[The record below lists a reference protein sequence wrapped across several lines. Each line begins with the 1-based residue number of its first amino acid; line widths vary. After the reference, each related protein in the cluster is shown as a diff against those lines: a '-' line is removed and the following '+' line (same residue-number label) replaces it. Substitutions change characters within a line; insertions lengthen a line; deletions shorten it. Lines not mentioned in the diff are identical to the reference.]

1 MNILRQVNST
11 TLYTS
16 PYCQIEHIPLCNTIY
31 YALKG
36 YLQEDEALDF
46 FGTVLYFIEK
56 KQSQNLIAELSEFKG
71 THMNMAK
78 YANQLWSQKL
88 ARYGIRRVA
97 IIVPKSKFGAFCS
110 KISAGREAHSYLS
123 FMEFNNLQD
132 SLTWIC
138 IEAGVL
144 PHQH

>member
-1 MNILRQVNST
+1 MNSLRQVNST
-11 TLYTS
+11 VLYTS
-16 PYCQIEHIPLCNTIY
+16 PYCQIEHIPFCKTIY
-31 YALKG
+31 YTLKG

-46 FGTVLYFIEK
+46 FETVLYFIEK
-56 KQSQNLIAELSEFKG
+56 KQSQNLVAELSEFKG

-97 IIVPKSKFGAFCS
+97 IILPKSKFGEFCS
-110 KISAGREAHSYLS
+110 KIAAGREAHTYLS
-123 FMEFNNLQD
+123 FREFNHLQD

-138 IEAGVL
+138 FEAGVL
-144 PHQH
+144 PHQP